1 MLHLYGMK
9 ELLTDI
15 LITVMM
21 KVMQAQH
28 LILQTQE
35 FVTDQALVILISL
48 KLLQKIQLKSMLL
61 LSNLNLFGGVVL
73 LILLLNKLSIYQDK
87 LFLQLL
93 SILLPLGITM
103 VQSSGQDLLLIVLIM
118 FCSQIILTL
127 QSKLILVQSVFA
139 LVVTL
144 VLEAQ

>member
-1 MLHLYGMK
+1 ME

-48 KLLQKIQLKSMLL
+48 KLL
-61 LSNLNLFGGVVL
+61 
-73 LILLLNKLSIYQDK
+73 
-87 LFLQLL
+87 
-93 SILLPLGITM
+93 
-103 VQSSGQDLLLIVLIM
+103 
-118 FCSQIILTL
+118 
-127 QSKLILVQSVFA
+127 
-139 LVVTL
+139 
-144 VLEAQ
+144 

>member
-48 KLLQKIQLKSMLL
+48 KLL
-61 LSNLNLFGGVVL
+61 
-73 LILLLNKLSIYQDK
+73 
-87 LFLQLL
+87 
-93 SILLPLGITM
+93 
-103 VQSSGQDLLLIVLIM
+103 
-118 FCSQIILTL
+118 
-127 QSKLILVQSVFA
+127 
-139 LVVTL
+139 
-144 VLEAQ
+144 